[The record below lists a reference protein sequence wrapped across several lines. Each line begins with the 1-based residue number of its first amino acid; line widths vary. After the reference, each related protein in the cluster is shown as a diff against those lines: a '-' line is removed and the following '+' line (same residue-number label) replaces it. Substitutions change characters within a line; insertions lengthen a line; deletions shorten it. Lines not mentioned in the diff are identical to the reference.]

1 MNWRGSQGAEAR
13 LSAREAVKIRAAL
26 AESVNTSTMYEA
38 YLSTSPHST
47 GNLAQD
53 RARARAWAIINV
65 RVNLEAVKLVL
76 LRIWATGYLIG
87 ELSADE
93 IYAQARQAQKSAMI
107 TKKETP
113 PARAIGMEIDWDS
126 WTPGDQVTA
135 AILKPPKALRRL
147 LDASGVT
154 IKGINNTTLNDIGN
168 ALGESVALGLAP
180 KQAAKLI
187 RQSIASPARALTISI
202 TEMRRAVSTT
212 TIERYK
218 SFGLTQMRWVTFTPC
233 DKCEMNDQV
242 VANIGAPFPSGDTQT
257 PAHPNCQCRLA
268 PVIPGDISEPVMSD
282 GTVMPSTAGSVS
294 EVAAPRGVQR
304 MPFEYKPVRPGEG
317 TNATGANTLYGMTV
331 KPGENRKLFEQ
342 IAPPAFKQ
350 AAEESLKIQAS
361 PAGLVGIANDGRM
374 KNVHEVVSSR
384 AEGGSDAWA
393 SAYREMRANYETNHM
408 GVPPSLPAAEKPM
421 YGWFYSSGTVHDADY
436 GSVTITLKDDVK
448 SRTTMTAGDSLG
460 ESAPVLVK
468 NVLDGTA
475 STEELAAASADGYL
489 ARVNLIVS
497 ERMMGNT
504 NLPLPTIDYL
514 PYWEAQ
520 VHGGVTLQDMKSITI
535 PKSDVGP
542 GKGRVPLE
550 TIDKLKKAGV
560 EVIIK

>member
-135 AILKPPKALRRL
+135 AMLKPPKALRRL

-268 PVIPGDISEPVMSD
+268 PVIPGDLDAS
-282 GTVMPSTAGSVS
+282 STAGQVT
-294 EVAAPRGVQR
+294 E
-304 MPFEYKPVRPGEG
+304 
-317 TNATGANTLYGMTV
+317 
-331 KPGENRKLFEQ
+331 
-342 IAPPAFKQ
+342 
-350 AAEESLKIQAS
+350 IQA
-361 PAGLVGIANDGRM
+361 PEPVAPVMAREPVIPVAGEWWNGWVAQSND
-374 KNVHEVVSSR
+374 KYLEEVVDSLQ
-384 AEGGSDAWA
+384 
-393 SAYREMRANYETNHM
+393 RANPHVDRFTLKKYVLAGRSGAQDRQIINSGFIIRKNNLETRFY
-408 GVPPSLPAAEKPM
+408 GPGLSLTDTEKQEILTFVEKLQATNPIKELKLNIGSTSQNKYGWAVLGGEDMWITPKTAKNNTPNLEAGGTHKMPVLLTHSQRDYTLAHEWGHLISPAEKP
-421 YGWFYSSGTVHDADY
+421 
-436 GSVTITLKDDVK
+436 
-448 SRTTMTAGDSLG
+448 
-460 ESAPVLVK
+460 
-468 NVLDGTA
+468 
-475 STEELAAASADGYL
+475 GYL
-489 ARVNLIVS
+489 TKEAENIIMRISNEFPNEFTSDYSGKNFKEFYAEMFAEWYLSDGLTTNKIVQ
-497 ERMMGNT
+497 EMAKEFQ
-504 NLPLPTIDYL
+504 
-514 PYWEAQ
+514 WK
-520 VHGGVTLQDMKSITI
+520 V
-535 PKSDVGP
+535 
-542 GKGRVPLE
+542 
-550 TIDKLKKAGV
+550 
-560 EVIIK
+560 

>member
-1 MNWRGSQGAEAR
+1 MNWKGSQGAEAR

-26 AESVNTSTMYEA
+26 AESVNTLTMYEA

-135 AILKPPKALRRL
+135 AMLKPPKALRRL

-268 PVIPGDISEPVMSD
+268 PVIPGDPDAS
-282 GTVMPSTAGSVS
+282 STAGQVTEIQAPEPVAPVMAREPVIPVAGEWWNGWVQQSNDKYVEDVVDRLQELNPSVDRFTLKKYVLLGKVS
-294 EVAAPRGVQR
+294 VQDR
-304 MPFEYKPVRPGEG
+304 
-317 TNATGANTLYGMTV
+317 
-331 KPGENRKLFEQ
+331 Q
-342 IAPPAFKQ
+342 IANSGFIIRKGDLETRFYGPGAALTEKERQEVLTFVEGLQ
-350 AAEESLKIQAS
+350 ATNPIKELKLNIGSTSEGKLGWAVLGGKDMWIT
-361 PAGLVGIANDGRM
+361 PKTA
-374 KNVHEVVSSR
+374 KNNKPNLE
-384 AEGGSDAWA
+384 AGGSHKMPVLRTRSQRDYTLAHEWGHLI
-393 SAYREMRANYETNHM
+393 S
-408 GVPPSLPAAEKPM
+408 PAEKPGYLTKQAENAIM
-421 YGWFYSSGTVHDADY
+421 RISNEFPNEFTSQYSGTNFKEFYAEMFAEWYLSSG
-436 GSVTITLKDDVK
+436 L
-448 SRTTMTAGDSLG
+448 TTN
-460 ESAPVLVK
+460 K
-468 NVLDGTA
+468 
-475 STEELAAASADGYL
+475 
-489 ARVNLIVS
+489 IVQ
-497 ERMMGNT
+497 EMAKEFQ
-504 NLPLPTIDYL
+504 
-514 PYWEAQ
+514 WK
-520 VHGGVTLQDMKSITI
+520 V
-535 PKSDVGP
+535 
-542 GKGRVPLE
+542 
-550 TIDKLKKAGV
+550 
-560 EVIIK
+560 